1 MPLLSESRLRQII
14 IEELVEHYLVQRHLW
29 DDTSDDELSEPQM
42 NTSGQT
48 D

>member
-29 DDTSDDELSEPQM
+29 DDDSEDELSDQQM
-42 NTSGQT
+42 NTGGQT
-48 D
+48 G